1 MKPVDSQLNR
11 LLRGAAAHHKVAA
24 TNPDAPRAAW
34 LLAQAD
40 REREHEPVSAGA
52 FAVLRGGL
60 AAACLL
66 LVLTIAVS
74 LWQAY
79 RARTQTPDVLQ
90 PVAVLARGVLSYEN

>member
-1 MKPVDSQLNR
+1 MRPIDSQLNR

-24 TNPDAPRAAW
+24 ATPNAPRAAW
-34 LLAQAD
+34 LLAQAG
-40 REREHEPVSAGA
+40 REREPVSAGA

-60 AAACLL
+60 AVACLL

-74 LWQAY
+74 LWQAH
-79 RARTQTPDVLQ
+79 RARAQTPDVLQ